1 MWSSF
6 VRVVH
11 TTQFLRHSFRARVPP
26 ISSVKPPRQ
35 HFGNEVGCFCEHIH
49 SWIITLPSI
58 APVLVQVPRKEY
70 LKTEQIKLPGQ
81 VFLLLRSGEL
91 EESKPV
97 SVGEG
102 GDLIVQDRYYLLQ
115 YLVQRYLLFCSD
127 LLRRNQWVNVD
138 HDTDTKNL
146 LIKVLLEGVH
156 QGVLLSLW
164 ENGPIKVFP
173 VLCWTEP
180 LLRQ

>member
-1 MWSSF
+1 M
-6 VRVVH
+6 
-11 TTQFLRHSFRARVPP
+11 
-26 ISSVKPPRQ
+26 
-35 HFGNEVGCFCEHIH
+35 
-49 SWIITLPSI
+49 
-58 APVLVQVPRKEY
+58 
-70 LKTEQIKLPGQ
+70 
-81 VFLLLRSGEL
+81 FLLLRSGEL

-97 SVGEG
+97 SVGKG

-115 YLVQRYLLFCSD
+115 YLVQIYLLFCSD

-156 QGVLLSLW
+156 QGILLSLG

-173 VLCWTEP
+173 VLC
-180 LLRQ
+180 